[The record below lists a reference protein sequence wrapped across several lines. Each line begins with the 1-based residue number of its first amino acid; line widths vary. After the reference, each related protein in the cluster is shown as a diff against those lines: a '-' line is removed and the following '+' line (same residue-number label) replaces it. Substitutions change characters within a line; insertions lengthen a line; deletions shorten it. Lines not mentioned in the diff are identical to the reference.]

1 MVENRSR
8 ANESSS
14 TCPLSPSLTRTAG
27 LPALPV
33 CCRLRYR
40 RQRAA
45 RLLLPS
51 HPKASRSDEWQNIS
65 FTVSEF
71 KRFIWHDSEEARLLT
86 TKQLQEEQLFYYK
99 SSSYQVLHSHSYQP
113 FFSISINLFYFS
125 IEQGLLQKKFQ
136 LKSIWCFSLD
146 LLLFF
151 FLLFIFSQSLSV
163 SLSFRAKINCHRKMS
178 LLNIFNHFE

>member
-1 MVENRSR
+1 MSIVAFLN
-8 ANESSS
+8 AD
-14 TCPLSPSLTRTAG
+14 CWAAG
-27 LPALPV
+27 
-33 CCRLRYR
+33 
-40 RQRAA
+40 AA
-45 RLLLPS
+45 RLLPPPLPETESCEASAPLPS
-51 HPKASRSDEWQNIS
+51 QSEQKWRMAEHLLHCLWIQTLYLAWQRRSQTAHDEAITRRTALLLQILLLSGLALS
-65 FTVSEF
+65 FLPT
-71 KRFIWHDSEEARLLT
+71 
-86 TKQLQEEQLFYYK
+86 
-99 SSSYQVLHSHSYQP
+99 

>member
-1 MVENRSR
+1 MTNGR
-8 ANESSS
+8 
-14 TCPLSPSLTRTAG
+14 TSPSLSLNSNALFGMTAKK
-27 LPALPV
+27 PD
-33 CCRLRYR
+33 CSR
-40 RQRAA
+40 RSNYKKNSSFITNPP
-45 RLLLPS
+45 LI
-51 HPKASRSDEWQNIS
+51 RSCTLI
-65 FTVSEF
+65 
-71 KRFIWHDSEEARLLT
+71 LT
-86 TKQLQEEQLFYYK
+86 NL
-99 SSSYQVLHSHSYQP
+99 